1 MIGMKTKL
9 NLTSEH
15 NIVNKGDSFTVNWS
29 SETPD
34 SLFLTV
40 DDGDSTQR
48 YAVPDNGSKVCW
60 STRATKDM
68 TVTLA
73 GAFNG
78 KKESVSVKVKVK
90 GKKSGG
96 NAKAKPGI
104 SKFQLWKEK
113 MQARLSVSKAQFAY
127 AWSAMKTWQ
136 KIVYAIAWALPI
148 ILIITLIVK

>member
-1 MIGMKTKL
+1 MKEKL
-9 NLTSEH
+9 SLTSEH
-15 NIVNKGDSFTVNWS
+15 KSVNKGDCFKVNWS

-148 ILIITLIVK
+148 ILIIALIVK

>member
-1 MIGMKTKL
+1 MKEKL
-9 NLTSEH
+9 SLTSEH
-15 NIVNKGDSFTVNWS
+15 KSVNKGDCFTVNWS

-40 DDGDSTQR
+40 DDG
-48 YAVPDNGSKVCW
+48 DNGSKVCW

-148 ILIITLIVK
+148 ILIIALIVK

>member
-1 MIGMKTKL
+1 MKEKL
-9 NLTSEH
+9 SLTSEH
-15 NIVNKGDSFTVNWS
+15 KSVNKGDCFTVNWS

-68 TVTLA
+68 PVTLA

-78 KKESVSVKVKVK
+78 KQESVSVKVKVK

-148 ILIITLIVK
+148 ILIIALIVK

>member
-1 MIGMKTKL
+1 MKEKL
-9 NLTSEH
+9 SLTSEH
-15 NIVNKGDSFTVNWS
+15 KSVNKGDCFTVNWS

-78 KKESVSVKVKVK
+78 QKESVSVKDKAK

-148 ILIITLIVK
+148 ILIIALIVK

>member
-1 MIGMKTKL
+1 MKEKL
-9 NLTSEH
+9 SLTSEH
-15 NIVNKGDSFTVNWS
+15 KSVNKGDCFTVNWS

-96 NAKAKPGI
+96 NTKAKPGI

-148 ILIITLIVK
+148 ILIIALIVK

>member
-1 MIGMKTKL
+1 MKTKL

-15 NIVNKGDSFTVNWS
+15 NIVNKGDSFTVNWN

-73 GAFNG
+73 GIFNG
-78 KKESVSVKVKVK
+78 KKEYVSVKVKVK
-90 GKKSGG
+90 GKKTS
-96 NAKAKPGI
+96 AKAKSNAGI

-136 KIVYAIAWALPI
+136 KIVYIIAWALPI
-148 ILIITLIVK
+148 ILLIALIVK

>member
-1 MIGMKTKL
+1 MKEKL
-9 NLTSEH
+9 SLTSEH
-15 NIVNKGDSFTVNWS
+15 KSVNKGDCFTVNWS

-136 KIVYAIAWALPI
+136 KIVYAIALALPI
-148 ILIITLIVK
+148 ILIIALIVK